1 MEMKSKLLI
10 TGLAFLALTTLANA
24 QNKTT
29 GQGQQTTPPITRGTY
44 VDANNDGI
52 CDNFETTASYNR
64 NGRRMANASATG
76 NRRGMAAGQGRG
88 IARGQGRGMG
98 PGQGRGPGQGGRN
111 FVDAD
116 KNGICDFREKPAIK

>member
-1 MEMKSKLLI
+1 MEKVASKAEVSADNLIIDEFLNFKIFMEMKSKLLI

-88 IARGQGRGMG
+88 IAR
-98 PGQGRGPGQGGRN
+98 PE
-111 FVDAD
+111 FDS
-116 KNGICDFREKPAIK
+116 